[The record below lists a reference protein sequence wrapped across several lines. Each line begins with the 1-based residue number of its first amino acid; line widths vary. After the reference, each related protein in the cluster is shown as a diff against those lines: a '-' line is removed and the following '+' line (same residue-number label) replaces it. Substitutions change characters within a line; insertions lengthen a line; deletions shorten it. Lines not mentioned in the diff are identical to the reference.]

1 MTPGVPGHP
10 VLFVQLVDAFGVSY
24 QVEAG
29 AFTADG
35 RPHPLTVPLAAR
47 RGAAYPLRI
56 TGFALQYV
64 MPKRQSGLAH
74 LVIGPVRAAAAM
86 TGAAG
91 ESFAPGR
98 PGEPLVKLVS
108 MGDPTSQGRLVAS
121 PAILT
126 VPASPAGLTIN
137 FDTGAGYGPPS
148 RDCGQPHN
156 LYPCG
161 PPSTLPATLTV
172 LAVSR
177 PGSLPAVVTSNF
189 AKAMGT
195 GAGRSFPVSYA
206 GTTINLK
213 VVSVISGFP
222 TITGPAGGAI
232 VDQASLQDA
241 LASAGALPAQVTEW
255 WLRTSR
261 PVALA
266 GLPAGTTITD
276 RAVMAASLLASPLA
290 AAPQLAMLAI
300 AAAAVILAVAGFFVS
315 AATARERAH
324 DMALLAALGA
334 TKGQL
339 TRLLCL
345 EQAVIS
351 VPAAL
356 AGLLLGG
363 LLARLVI
370 PAVSITA
377 AGTPPVPPV
386 LVQTPWAVPCAVALV
401 MAAGPVLLAA
411 AGGGPRSRAVRH
423 TRVEA
428 TT

>member
-1 MTPGVPGHP
+1 MLLAVLAVATSVIAVAGWSSWQRSAQDQASFATGADVRVELPPAAPLPLGQTSTVTSAPGVTGATPVVRSQIGLPNSGTAASCSPSTAATRPRSRRSGPTWPVGHRRHSLTGSRRPRHGGRWFPVKPSFLDFRLLITATMTPGVPGHP

-98 PGEPLVKLVS
+98 PGEPLAKLVS
-108 MGDPTSQGRLVAS
+108 TGDPTSQGRLVAS
-121 PAILT
+121 PAIIT
-126 VPASPAGLTIN
+126 VLAGPARLTIN

-189 AKAMGT
+189 AKAIGT
-195 GAGRSFPVSYA
+195 GLGRSFPVSYA
-206 GTTINLK
+206 
-213 VVSVISGFP
+213 
-222 TITGPAGGAI
+222 
-232 VDQASLQDA
+232 
-241 LASAGALPAQVTEW
+241 
-255 WLRTSR
+255 
-261 PVALA
+261 
-266 GLPAGTTITD
+266 
-276 RAVMAASLLASPLA
+276 
-290 AAPQLAMLAI
+290 AAPR
-300 AAAAVILAVAGFFVS
+300 S
-315 AATARERAH
+315 
-324 DMALLAALGA
+324 
-334 TKGQL
+334 
-339 TRLLCL
+339 
-345 EQAVIS
+345 IS
-351 VPAAL
+351 
-356 AGLLLGG
+356 
-363 LLARLVI
+363 
-370 PAVSITA
+370 
-377 AGTPPVPPV
+377 
-386 LVQTPWAVPCAVALV
+386 
-401 MAAGPVLLAA
+401 
-411 AGGGPRSRAVRH
+411 RS
-423 TRVEA
+423 
-428 TT
+428 